1 MTVLSVLDLSPIAS
15 GQSARD
21 ALENTLDLARHVETL
36 GYVRYWLAEHHNA
49 GALACSAPE
58 IVIGQV
64 ARVTSTLRVGSGGMM
79 LPNHA
84 PLKVAE
90 TFRVLH
96 AFFPNRID
104 LGLGRAP
111 GTDKRTAAL
120 LRRTDSRATAD
131 AADFAASLDSLLAFF
146 EDDALPREGFT
157 TTVRAT
163 PVGVPRPDVFL
174 LGSSEESARFAAKR
188 GLAYAYAH
196 HLAPA
201 DAEAA
206 LTLYRETFTPVDRL
220 KAPYALLTVN
230 ALVTDDPTLV
240 DDLLSIAR
248 LGTLRFARGLRDL
261 PIPSAEQARSTPYD
275 EEDRSLLAAY
285 ETHERFLGLVDPI
298 ANRLQSL
305 VDKTRADELML
316 TTQTHDHELRRKS
329 YELLAKA
336 LKS

>member
-1 MTVLSVLDLSPIAS
+1 MTALSVLDLSPIAS

-21 ALENTLDLARHVETL
+21 ALENTLDLARHVESL

-58 IVIGQV
+58 IVMGQV
-64 ARVTSTLRVGSGGMM
+64 ARVTSTIRVGSGGTM

-120 LRRTDSRATAD
+120 LRRTDSRAQPD
-131 AADFAASLDSLLAFF
+131 DFATSLDSLLAFF
-146 EDDALPREGFT
+146 EDDGRPREGFT
-157 TTVRAT
+157 TTVRAM

-206 LTLYRETFTPVDRL
+206 LALYRETFTPVDRL
-220 KAPYALLTVN
+220 RAPYAILTVN
-230 ALVTDDPTLV
+230 ALVTDEPSRV
-240 DDLLSIAR
+240 DDLLAIAR

-261 PIPSAEQARSTPYD
+261 PIPTAEEARATPFE
-275 EEDRSLLAAY
+275 EEDLALLAAY
-285 ETHERFLGLVDPI
+285 EGHERLLGPVDPI
-298 ANRLQSL
+298 ANRLRTL
-305 VDKTRADELML
+305 IAKTHADELML
-316 TTQTHDHELRRKS
+316 TTQTHDHELRKKS